1 MNNFL
6 KAFKKFDKYL
16 SGGKKENWQCVLM
29 QPLNQLVSS
38 IQSPFVETGILNDKT
53 LLKTTLR
60 VDGIDCGTLANL
72 NVAKLKTLTKPS
84 PFGRGNET
92 VYDESVRK
100 AYEIE
105 ANRISFDG
113 FVDFA
118 EILVPKIEQINVPRF
133 MKMELRMYKT
143 IIYDEGGFFDKH
155 IDTLHGSNHFATLLL
170 CLPSQHEGGTLL
182 VSHGKETKR
191 IEFDKMSSDN
201 KLFQWACFFT
211 DCVHE
216 VQPVTKGSRVLIQFD
231 VNLAPLNENIY
242 SNYEEVVGNA
252 RYGRNNKKN
261 SETMKTGM
269 LCNSIYLEKI
279 SDFFRRSANKGD

>member
-1 MNNFL
+1 MNSFL
-6 KAFKKFDKYL
+6 KAFKKFNKYL

-38 IQSPFVETGILNDKT
+38 IQSPFVESGILKDKK
-53 LLKTTLR
+53 LLNATLR
-60 VDGIDCGTLANL
+60 VDGIGCGTLGTFDL
-72 NVAKLKTLTKPS
+72 AKLKTLTKPS

-113 FVDFA
+113 FGK
-118 EILVPKIEQINVPRF
+118 ILVPKIEQINVPRF

-155 IDTLHGSNHFATLLL
+155 IDTIHGSNRFATLLL

-182 VSHGKETKR
+182 VFHGKETKR

-201 KLFQWACFFT
+201 QSLQWACFFT

-216 VQPVTKGSRVLIQFD
+216 VQPVTKGTRVLIQFD
-231 VNLAPLNENIY
+231 VNLAPLKENIY
-242 SNYEEVVGNA
+242 SNYKEVVGNA
-252 RYGRNNKKN
+252 RYGRNKKK
-261 SETMKTGM
+261 E
-269 LCNSIYLEKI
+269 
-279 SDFFRRSANKGD
+279 